1 MANPN
6 PNRNNLIPAQKGEV
20 RNPNGRPKRTF
31 NQAKEHGFSKDDVIN
46 CYKLY
51 IAKTPKELREIELND
66 KELTILEQII
76 IKALQTDVS
85 EGKMENIEKILNR
98 AVGVAK
104 QEITQT
110 NLNVEVEQ
118 VTDEMQNELLN
129 TLKRM
134 IQ

>member
-1 MANPN
+1 M
-6 PNRNNLIPAQKGEV
+6 
-20 RNPNGRPKRTF
+20 
-31 NQAKEHGFSKDDVIN
+31 D
-46 CYKLY
+46 
-51 IAKTPKELREIELND
+51 
-66 KELTILEQII
+66 
-76 IKALQTDVS
+76 
-85 EGKMENIEKILNR
+85 NIEKILNR

-134 IQ
+134 IE

>member
-1 MANPN
+1 MAGKGKIEP
-6 PNRNNLIPAQKGEV
+6 RWQKGESG
-20 RNPNGRPKRTF
+20 NPNGRPKRSFTL
-31 NQAKEHGFSKDDVIN
+31 AKENGFTKEDVTN

-51 IAKTPKELREIELND
+51 IAMTVEELQKVSQNKDIS
-66 KELTILEQII
+66 ILETIV
-76 IKALQTDVS
+76 IKSLIQDVKD
-85 EGKMENIEKILNR
+85 GKMDNIEKILNR

-134 IQ
+134 IE